1 MSTLRSRSPDLPSS
15 KAEESEARLAS
26 ARHFVFL
33 LIPNFSMI
41 AFVNALEVLRMTNQ
55 VSGQDIFKWSVLSP
69 DGLPVMAS
77 NGLTVDTAPVDR
89 IGRADIL
96 FVCAG
101 NEVQRATTADHL
113 KLVRHFARGGT
124 FLGGICTG
132 AYVLAKAGVL
142 TGYTCA
148 IHWEYLFAQTEAFTE
163 VAFQKCIFKVD
174 RDRITCAGGIAP
186 LEMMLY
192 IVRLTVGAEV
202 VAMISDQFSVESIR
216 TSDARQ
222 KTARYGSSRKLLSDI
237 LELME
242 SNIETPL
249 SLVALSERSGVC
261 ERQLLRL
268 FKVAFEQSV
277 MQHYRS
283 LRLRRARQLLLQSSI
298 SLTEIWVVCGF
309 QSHSHFTTSY
319 RREFGLTPGQERTLS
334 EREPFGSDP
343 RNYHV
348 TGHVVSVS
356 AAP

>member
-1 MSTLRSRSPDLPSS
+1 MPSLRSRSPDLPLSNTDRFG
-15 KAEESEARLAS
+15 ARLAS

-41 AFVNALEVLRMTNQ
+41 AFVNALEVLRMANQ
-55 VSGQDIFKWSVLSP
+55 VSGRDIFKWSVLSA
-69 DGLPVMAS
+69 DGLPVTAS
-77 NGLTVDTAPVDR
+77 NGIAIEAVPVDR
-89 IGRADIL
+89 ISQADIF

-101 NEVQRATTADHL
+101 NEVRQATTARHL
-113 KLVRHFARGGT
+113 ELVRHFARFGT
-124 FLGGICTG
+124 LLGGVCTG

-142 TGYTCA
+142 SGYNCA
-148 IHWEYLFAQTEAFTE
+148 IHWEYLSAQMEIFID
-163 VAFQKCIFKVD
+163 VAFQKYIFEVD

-192 IVRLTVGAEV
+192 IVKLAMGEEI
-202 VAMISDQFSVESIR
+202 VAMISDQFAVESIR
-216 TSDARQ
+216 NSDARQ
-222 KTARYGSSRKLLSDI
+222 KTARYGSSGKLLSDI

-242 SNIETPL
+242 NNIETPL

-268 FKVAFEQSV
+268 FHVAVGRSV

-298 SLTEIWVVCGF
+298 SLTEIGVACGF

-319 RREFGLTPGQERTLS
+319 RREYGLTPGQERTQS
-334 EREPFGSDP
+334 EREPFGTDL
-343 RNYHV
+343 RYYHV
-348 TGHVVSVS
+348 AGHVMS
-356 AAP
+356 A